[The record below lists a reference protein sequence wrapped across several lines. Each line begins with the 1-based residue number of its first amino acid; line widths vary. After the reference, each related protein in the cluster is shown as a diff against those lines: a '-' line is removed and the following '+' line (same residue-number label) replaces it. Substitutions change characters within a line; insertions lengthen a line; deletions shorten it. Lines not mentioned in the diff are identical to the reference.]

1 MPIAEID
8 RLSGSPDGID
18 LSFPERER
26 TPEGI
31 VEVGIQLDVILSS
44 LSYTKK
50 YYETSGVHHIRTAIH
65 DWMHETT
72 LHPATDAEP
81 NYIAVDE
88 TVIQVDDQR
97 HWLYATVDLDSHPL
111 LHVRLFDTRTNRLT
125 IAFLRERAEKHD
137 LIHTTILVDDAHHR
151 QAALN

>member
-1 MPIAEID
+1 MPIVEID
-8 RLSGSPDGID
+8 RLSGTPDGID

-26 TPEGI
+26 TPEEI
-31 VEVGIQLDVILSS
+31 VEVGIQLDLILSLFS
-44 LSYTKK
+44 NTIK
-50 YYETSGVHHIRTAIH
+50 YYETVDVQRSRTAIH
-65 DWMHETT
+65 DRMHKTT

-81 NYIAVDE
+81 KYIAVDE

-97 HWLYATVDLDSHPL
+97 HWLYATVDLVSHLL
-111 LHVRLFDTRTNRLT
+111 LHVRLFDTRTSRLT

-151 QAALN
+151 